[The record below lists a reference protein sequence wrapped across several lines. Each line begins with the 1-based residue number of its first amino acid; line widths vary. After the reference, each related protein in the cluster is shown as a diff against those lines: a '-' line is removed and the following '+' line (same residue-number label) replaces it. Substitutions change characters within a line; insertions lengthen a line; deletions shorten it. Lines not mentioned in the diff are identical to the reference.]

1 MKPQPTKSPR
11 TSKECDAVRH
21 HWPGAAANH
30 PGIRRRRYPV
40 SDGAP
45 VEVVE
50 DDPSIAGKLAALA
63 AFVTIRPTL
72 AIGSY
77 APRLPWPWGLIDFA
91 SRVVRPAPGTVRA
104 TIGLPNTT
112 AQLIRAAGA
121 PPADG
126 KLRIML
132 YMHGG
137 AFLACGANSHGRL
150 ATTLSHNADSPVLV
164 VNYRM
169 IPKHSVGMALDD
181 CYDAYQWLRLQGYAP
196 DQIVLA
202 GDSAGGY
209 LALALAERLQHE
221 GEEPAAIVA
230 LSPLFELT
238 NETRMTHPNTRTDV
252 MFPPR
257 AFAALADLVHHAAE
271 QHLVDGHPEEIY
283 EPLDHIEPGLPRI
296 LIHVSGSEVL
306 LNDARK
312 AARMLAAAGVPV
324 EVRVWPGQMHVFQ
337 LAAPAV
343 HEATRS
349 LRQIGD
355 YIREATS

>member
-1 MKPQPTKSPR
+1 M
-11 TSKECDAVRH
+11 
-21 HWPGAAANH
+21 
-30 PGIRRRRYPV
+30 
-40 SDGAP
+40 
-45 VEVVE
+45 
-50 DDPSIAGKLAALA
+50 
-63 AFVTIRPTL
+63 
-72 AIGSY
+72 
-77 APRLPWPWGLIDFA
+77 
-91 SRVVRPAPGTVRA
+91 
-104 TIGLPNTT
+104 
-112 AQLIRAAGA
+112 
-121 PPADG
+121 
-126 KLRIML
+126 ML

-150 ATTLSHNADSPVLV
+150 ATTLSRYADSPVLV

-169 IPKHSVGMALDD
+169 IPKHSVGVALDD

-209 LALALAERLQHE
+209 LALALAERLQRE
-221 GEEPAAIVA
+221 GEEPAAMVA

-283 EPLDHIEPGLPRI
+283 EPLDHIESGLPRI

-324 EVRVWPGQMHVFQ
+324 EVRVWPGQVHVFQ

-355 YIREATS
+355 YIREATW

>member
-1 MKPQPTKSPR
+1 M
-11 TSKECDAVRH
+11 
-21 HWPGAAANH
+21 
-30 PGIRRRRYPV
+30 
-40 SDGAP
+40 
-45 VEVVE
+45 
-50 DDPSIAGKLAALA
+50 
-63 AFVTIRPTL
+63 

-77 APRLPWPWGLIDFA
+77 APRLPWPFGLVDFA
-91 SRVVRPAPGTVRA
+91 SRVLRPGPGTVRA
-104 TIGLPNTT
+104 TISLPNCT
-112 AQLIRAAGA
+112 AQLVRAAGVL
-121 PPADG
+121 PADG
-126 KLRIML
+126 KRRVVL

-137 AFLACGANSHGRL
+137 AFLVCGANSHGRL
-150 ATTLSHNADSPVLV
+150 VTMLSKHADSPVLV

-169 IPKHSVGMALDD
+169 IPKHSVGMAMDD
-181 CYDAYQWLRLQGYAP
+181 CYDAYQWLRLKGYDP

-221 GEEPAAIVA
+221 GEEPAAMVSM
-230 LSPLFELT
+230 SPLYELD
-238 NETRMTHPNTRTDV
+238 NQTRKTHPNTRTDV

-257 AFAALADLVHHAAE
+257 AFAALVDLVDKAA
-271 QHLVDGHPEEIY
+271 QRHIVDGKPEEIY
-283 EPLDHIEPGLPRI
+283 EPLDHIEPGLPRT

-343 HEATRS
+343 PEAARS

-355 YIREATS
+355 YIREATW